1 MKLRIAWILSVLI
14 VGVLLTVYCLTMRD
28 AVHGWM
34 GVAFFGIAVIG
45 SGALFPARYS

>member
-1 MKLRIAWILSVLI
+1 MKFRIAWILSVLI
-14 VGVLLTVYCLTMRD
+14 TGVLLTMYCLSVRD

-34 GVAFFGIAVIG
+34 AVAFFGIAVIG